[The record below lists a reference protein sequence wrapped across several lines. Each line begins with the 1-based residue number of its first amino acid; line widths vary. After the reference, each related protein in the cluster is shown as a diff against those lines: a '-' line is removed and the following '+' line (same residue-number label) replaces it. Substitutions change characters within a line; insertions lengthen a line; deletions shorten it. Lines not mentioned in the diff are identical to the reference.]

1 MSGPPRAFSV
11 VEPDAQPAAPL
22 AGFSPRSAEDEAH
35 RKSLH
40 DAWSAARAA
49 GEECTVVFDDRRPSS
64 AGKVAAT
71 LVAADWVYDDFTLR
85 MLDGAERNTVGSR
98 IALQQELPPPPPSE
112 ESEASEE
119 QPEPEPQPSGYDE
132 DRAAVSSMLDS
143 PPQFASNEEAQAWLQ
158 GAAALL
164 ADVRSRRAGAEE
176 EEWIARAEGLLR
188 SFRTQLL
195 QRRIEEQDAA
205 IAAVRDAGMGAKRPE
220 EGALPFEQLGE
231 MVRQK
236 KAWAAELERLQG
248 RPAPAPVPAAG
259 GGAALSRGS
268 SAALARQSSAKE
280 RAHRLTLQS
289 STARIQ
295 AQNAQV
301 EAELAAAKRE
311 IEALRSRV
319 QQEGQQPEPA
329 PEEVEDPEE
338 LPRTLSEQE
347 KEELLSS
354 LQHVRTPS
362 PLFLWL
368 FGLI

>member
-11 VEPDAQPAAPL
+11 VEPDAQPTAPL
-22 AGFSPRSAEDEAH
+22 PAGFSPRSAEDEAH

-40 DAWSAARAA
+40 DAWSAAHAA
-49 GEECTVVFDDRRPSS
+49 GEECSVVFDDRRPSS

-71 LVAADWVYDDFTLR
+71 LVAADWVHDDFTLR
-85 MLDGAERNTVGSR
+85 MRDGVERNTVGSR
-98 IALQQELPPPPPSE
+98 IALQLPPPPPPSE

-119 QPEPEPQPSGYDE
+119 QPEPAPPSGGDDE

-143 PPQFASNEEAQAWLQ
+143 PPQFASNEEAESWLQ

-176 EEWIARAEGLLR
+176 EEWIVRAEGLLR

-205 IAAVRDAGMGAKRPE
+205 IAAVRDAGMGGKRPE
-220 EGALPFEQLGE
+220 EGALPFERLGE

-236 KAWAAELERLQG
+236 KAWAAELQRLQG
-248 RPAPAPVPAAG
+248 DPAPAPAPAA

-295 AQNAQV
+295 VQNAQV

-319 QQEGQQPEPA
+319 QQGQQ

-347 KEELLSS
+347 KEELLAQ
-354 LQHVRTPS
+354 LQHVRTPDPCS
-362 PLFLWL
+362 YALGSEGLAFL
-368 FGLI
+368 